1 MEELLIRK
9 LENTVGGMKRR
20 LSLAISLIGDPKVVY
35 MDEPSTGLDPASRNE
50 LWNVVMKA
58 KRDRAILLTTHS
70 MEEAEHLCDRLGIFV
85 DGSMQC
91 VGNAKQ
97 LKARYG
103 GSYVFTITT
112 PSNYE
117 QEVDSMVRRLFPS
130 ANKTYHISGTQKFK
144 LPKHEVRIADVFKQL
159 TMPRTG
165 SRFRHGVLLILL
177 WRMSSSRFHAGSRC
191 SMLHDSY
198 NWQFFFFFLKD
209 EVSLKLACSI
219 CGTIWTPFSVVH
231 FIFITLWLPSIL
243 WHHPCGMKTADYC
256 HHAHSSTKN

>member
-1 MEELLIRK
+1 
-9 LENTVGGMKRR
+9 
-20 LSLAISLIGDPKVVY
+20 
-35 MDEPSTGLDPASRNE
+35 
-50 LWNVVMKA
+50 
-58 KRDRAILLTTHS
+58 
-70 MEEAEHLCDRLGIFV
+70 
-85 DGSMQC
+85 MQC

-130 ANKTYHISGTQKFK
+130 ANKTYHISGTQKFE

-198 NWQFFFFFLKD
+198 NWQFFIFFLKGRGVPQVGVLNLWHNLD
-209 EVSLKLACSI
+209 PFFGSTFHFHNTLASFNPLAPSLWYENSRLLSSCTLFHEKLKL
-219 CGTIWTPFSVVH
+219 TE
-231 FIFITLWLPSIL
+231 LRE
-243 WHHPCGMKTADYC
+243 
-256 HHAHSSTKN
+256 